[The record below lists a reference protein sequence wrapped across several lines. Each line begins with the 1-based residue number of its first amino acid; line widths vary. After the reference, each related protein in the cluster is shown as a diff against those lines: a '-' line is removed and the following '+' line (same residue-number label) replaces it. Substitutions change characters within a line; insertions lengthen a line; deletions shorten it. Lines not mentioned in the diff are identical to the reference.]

1 MRWYRWEVVEDEV
14 ELPYDMSVI
23 DPTYSP
29 ECSEHSQRRMR
40 LQW

>member
-1 MRWYRWEVVEDEV
+1 M

-23 DPTYSP
+23 DPSYSP
-29 ECSEHSQRRMR
+29 ECSDPEHSQRRMR